1 MVSMKWFSNSVALC
15 CLIAGS
21 AQAFNLSL
29 ENDRVTMKVDRT
41 PLREVLQQ
49 FADQGVRVQMDP
61 TLDVLVT
68 GSCRS
73 APIEEALDALLQPFG
88 YVITWEVVP
97 GPIEDLPRLAE
108 IQVFKRGENKR
119 VAPLPPETRLRLARG
134 PLPDSPLFVADEILL
149 RVKPGTRLEE
159 FRVLLRELGATIVGS
174 IPELGIYQLRLP
186 PGVNIPDLVEQLKR
200 NAILADVEPNYAE
213 RMQRTP
219 LQQALEGN
227 ETQQPVPPIG
237 KGAAPLAILDSGL
250 TGGVGL
256 DSAVI
261 GQYNALFPDAGM
273 GDPQGHGTQMALV
286 AAGAIRPG
294 GAAAAD
300 EGVPLLA
307 VRAFDEDGATSNFAL
322 MRAMKYA
329 IEKGARVI
337 NLSWG
342 TETDSRFIADAVSY
356 AQSKGVVVVAAAGN
370 QPTGKAV
377 FPAAYPGV
385 VAVSA
390 LNANGTPWNQSNYG
404 NFVTLSAP
412 GSARFPIGHEGPPG
426 NYAGTSIASAMV
438 AREVALYFGRN
449 PKATA
454 NDAIRALQ
462 GAVTD
467 RGDKGRDPIY
477 GYGALDAA
485 AQERLRQ

>member
-1 MVSMKWFSNSVALC
+1 MKWFWNSLAIT
-15 CLIAGS
+15 CLLVGNAM
-21 AQAFNLSL
+21 AFNLSL
-29 ENDRVTMKVDRT
+29 ENDRVTMQVDHT

-61 TLDVLVT
+61 TLDVLIT

-73 APIEEALDALLQPFG
+73 APIEEALDALLQPFA
-88 YVITWEVVP
+88 YVVTWELVP
-97 GPIEDLPRLAE
+97 GPIADLPRLAE

-119 VAPLPPETRLRLARG
+119 VAPLPPETKLRLVRG

-149 RVKPGTRLEE
+149 RVKPGTRLDE
-159 FRVLLRELGATIVGS
+159 FRVLLRELGASIIGS

-213 RMQRTP
+213 RVQRTP
-219 LQQALEGN
+219 MQQALDSADGQHP
-227 ETQQPVPPIG
+227 TPPIHS
-237 KGAAPLAILDSGL
+237 GAAPLAILDSGL
-250 TGGVGL
+250 LGGVGI
-256 DSAVI
+256 DSAVV
-261 GQYNALFPDAGM
+261 GQYNAIFPNAGM
-273 GDPQGHGTQMALV
+273 NDRQGHGTQMALV
-286 AAGAIRPG
+286 AAGAIQPG
-294 GAAAAD
+294 GAASSS

-307 VRAFDEDGATSNFAL
+307 IRAFDEQGATSNFAL
-322 MRAMKYA
+322 MRAIQYA
-329 IEKGARVI
+329 IEKGARVV

-342 TETDSRFIADAVSY
+342 TETDSRFIADAISY

-370 QPTGKAV
+370 KPTGKAV
-377 FPAAYPGV
+377 YPAAYPGV

-390 LNANGTPWNQSNYG
+390 LNADGTVWNQSNYG
-404 NFVTLSAP
+404 NFVTVSAP
-412 GSARFPIGHEGPPG
+412 GSARFPVGHEGPPG

-438 AREVALYFGRN
+438 AREVSLYFSRN

-454 NDAIRALQ
+454 NDAIRAL
-462 GAVTD
+462 GNAVTD

-477 GYGALDAA
+477 GFGALDAA
-485 AQERLRQ
+485 AQGRLRK